1 MKTTRYFREI
11 VIKKRS
17 YIKIEWIEKI
27 LNDPIKTEIQP
38 TGRIRYW
45 GYIEELQKYV
55 RVITLADRETVHNVF
70 PDRNFKE

>member
-38 TGRIRYW
+38 TGRIRYL

>member
-11 VIKKRS
+11 VIKKRP
-17 YIKIEWIEKI
+17 YIKIEWIGKI
-27 LNDPIKTEIQP
+27 LKNPIKTEIQP